1 MHFLGV
7 LDTLHTM
14 AHTALHDTNFYCCV
28 GLQDRMA
35 AQGMQYGAAGH
46 MHAKW
51 CMQLFCM
58 LPCWVALRHAAQ
70 KNMLWRP
77 ACFALLTGTLY
88 ADGHHIEQDSLM
100 IQLFITLM
108 KSNIDVGIVTAAG
121 YPGDASKFENRIQG
135 LLSAFKKYKLPASIT
150 NR

>member
-1 MHFLGV
+1 
-7 LDTLHTM
+7 
-14 AHTALHDTNFYCCV
+14 
-28 GLQDRMA
+28 MA

-46 MHAKW
+46 MQAKW

-58 LPCWVALRHAAQ
+58 LPCWLALRHAAQ
-70 KNMLWRP
+70 INMFWRP